1 MARNVDSEETG
12 GDVRQER
19 WTEDKILQTLS

>member
-12 GDVRQER
+12 EDVRQER
-19 WTEDKILQTLS
+19 WTKDKILQPLS